1 MVTTIFEKRRFLIRD
16 WLNSM
21 IPGEERLLPTST
33 VPYQNLKATC
43 VAMKRLGRG
52 EWKVTKKHLHD
63 MTRVTRIS

>member
-1 MVTTIFEKRRFLIRD
+1 MVTTIFEKRRFLIRE
-16 WLNSM
+16 WLKSM

-33 VPYQNLKATC
+33 VTYQSLKATC
-43 VAMKRLGRG
+43 VAMKRIGRG